1 MSATASLRTAIALA
15 VATLAAALPCAA
27 AAASPLLRPAPA
39 PAPSPA
45 PVAAP
50 ISADPA
56 GPVRGTVI
64 LIHGGGWIGHD
75 AGAQRHLM
83 QQPGDL
89 FLQRGW
95 RVVSIDY
102 EEGARGL
109 QDVLDTAGSELA
121 RRSGDGPLCLYG
133 ESSGGHLGL
142 IAAARLPAIDCV
154 IGVGTPTDIVNYQAE
169 AVPNP
174 EPRVKLVA
182 LRTARYFG
190 TAPAELAQWDPVTLA
205 PTIRADLLLLREG
218 DDAVVSAAHAQRV
231 QAERPT
237 TQILDLEPGDPAD
250 LSTALLHGTVSAAGR
265 GAYASAL
272 GAFADR
278 AVAARNA
285 ERAATRTGCSRVSR
299 SLAQIGV
306 AGVRRALRCLAAAP
320 RLPRRSAARG
330 WRRTLVT
337 MRGEIN
343 AARIWDRLRVTG
355 DGRRA
360 LHATATQKATVI
372 VRPGPRSQITLRA
385 R

>member
-1 MSATASLRTAIALA
+1 MGATASLRTAVALA
-15 VATLAAALPCAA
+15 AVAVLSCLPGAAPAA
-27 AAASPLLRPAPA
+27 TPLLRPA

-56 GPVRGTVI
+56 GPARGTVI

-75 AGAQRHLM
+75 ARAQRHLM

-102 EEGARGL
+102 GEGASGL
-109 QDVLDTAGSELA
+109 QDVLDATGSELA
-121 RRSGDGPLCLYG
+121 RGTGDGPLCLYG
-133 ESSGGHLGL
+133 ESSGGHLAM
-142 IAAARLPAIDCV
+142 IAASRLPAVDCV

-174 EPRVKLVA
+174 EPRAKLVA
-182 LRTARYFG
+182 LRTARFFG
-190 TAPAELAQWDPVTLA
+190 TAPAELAPWDPVTLA

-231 QAERPT
+231 QAARPT
-237 TQILDLEPGDPAD
+237 TQVLDLEPGDPSD

-265 GAYASAL
+265 SAYASAL
-272 GAFADR
+272 GAFGDR
-278 AVAARNA
+278 AVSARRA
-285 ERAATRTGCSRVSR
+285 ERVAERTGCPRVSHSIAR
-299 SLAQIGV
+299 IGLIGV
-306 AGVRRALRCLAAAP
+306 RIALRCLASAP
-320 RLPRRSAARG
+320 RGSRRSSPGG
-330 WRRTLVT
+330 WRRTRVT
-337 MRGEIN
+337 LRGEIN
-343 AARIWDRLRVTG
+343 AARIWDRLRATG

-360 LHATATQKATVI
+360 LSATAMHGATLS
-372 VRPGPRSQITLRA
+372 VRPGPRSQIALRS